1 MFGRLQMLISAILTI
16 LSLFSAQVLAQI
28 YYPDCTESGYGW
40 TFNSIGQSPC
50 EVAAFLLSTCNGG
63 SWALQPLPQGYAYS
77 GPNSHGAT
85 CLCSTVQ
92 YSLLGACDA
101 CQGDTWFNWAYF
113 STNCTSGKVSAS
125 SFPNPVPAGT
135 RVPHWALIDVTI
147 EGTWDYNQSYTAG
160 GLPEAPPGAIIDRGT
175 WISTS
180 SVVPSST
187 VTAST
192 SSSTS
197 SSQPAVTSTSSSSS
211 SIGGSSKVGAIA
223 GGVAGGLVAV
233 SAAALV
239 IFFFLWRRR
248 PQLGQHTAAVYGG
261 TPQPIMEQVQ
271 SPPPDDGAFVPPSL
285 PTTPT
290 TPIKLYDPNDPTT
303 FPGYQGTVPA
313 PAAGVYT
320 DVPNMY
326 TGSTVASTQT
336 SRQLGYHGFPPV

>member
-1 MFGRLQMLISAILTI
+1 MFGRLQMLTSAILTI
-16 LSLFSAQVLAQI
+16 LSLFSAQVLAQV
-28 YYPDCTESGYGW
+28 YYPDCTQSGYGW

-50 EVAAFLLSTCNGG
+50 GVAAFLFSTCNGG
-63 SWALQPLPQGYAYS
+63 SFALQPLPQGYMYT
-77 GPNSHGAT
+77 GPTSHNAT
-85 CLCSTVQ
+85 CGCSTVL
-92 YSLLGACDA
+92 YSVLAACGA
-101 CQGDTWFNWAYF
+101 CQGDTWYIWNDF

-125 SFPNPVPAGT
+125 SFPNPVPAGI

-147 EGTWDYNQSYTAG
+147 EGTWDPTQSYNAG

-187 VTAST
+187 VTVST

-197 SSQPAVTSTSSSSS
+197 SASSST
-211 SIGGSSKVGAIA
+211 GGSSKVGVIA

-233 SAAALV
+233 SAAAL
-239 IFFFLWRRR
+239 ILFFLWRRR

-261 TPQPIMEQVQ
+261 TPQPVMEQVQ
-271 SPPPDDGAFVPPSL
+271 SPPSDDGASMPPSL
-285 PTTPT
+285 PTAPT
-290 TPIKLYDPNDPTT
+290 TPIRLYDPNDPTT

-313 PAAGVYT
+313 PVVGVYT

-326 TGSTVASTQT
+326 TGSTLASTQT
-336 SRQLGYHGFPPV
+336 SRQLGYHGLPTV